1 MPVASLAVSVRVAVP
16 LRGGWILITWCL
28 ARSLA
33 AAFGLAFM
41 RFAGTGCDGP
51 AGVT

>member
-1 MPVASLAVSVRVAVP
+1 VP
-16 LRGGWILITWCL
+16 
-28 ARSLA
+28 

-41 RFAGTGCDGP
+41 RFVGTGCEGP